1 MLHRSI
7 KQTWKYSGSTISI
20 VVKQVIKAILRKFYP
35 YFKDCIGALDGCH
48 LSAIVSPD
56 DIRTFRNRKSFISQN
71 VLGVVDFD
79 MIFNYCLTGWKG
91 SAHDGKVLDDALQ
104 KGIAI
109 LLNKYYLGDTGY
121 ALSKFCLTPYR
132 GVRYHLKEWA
142 GGNLRPQNK
151 EELFNLRHTFLR
163 NAIERTFGVTKRRFP
178 TLCRI
183 TSYPILRQIGIV
195 GCCFLLH
202 NFIRYHN
209 IYEDEGDEYEDDDD
223 EVAVNTAIRAEE
235 ASNINELKSW
245 HNEIAS
251 SMWDDYLFYLP
262 RKPY

>member
-151 EELFNLRHTFLR
+151 EELFNLRHTFCEMRLK
-163 NAIERTFGVTKRRFP
+163 ERLASQKDV
-178 TLCRI
+178 
-183 TSYPILRQIGIV
+183 
-195 GCCFLLH
+195 FLH
-202 NFIRYHN
+202 FV
-209 IYEDEGDEYEDDDD
+209 E
-223 EVAVNTAIRAEE
+223 
-235 ASNINELKSW
+235 
-245 HNEIAS
+245 
-251 SMWDDYLFYLP
+251 
-262 RKPY
+262 